1 MRTLVRVL
9 AIGFAAV
16 ILALMAATAIGVN
29 NARITTS
36 SAAALVADELVI
48 AQLVDGVGDEQ
59 TVLNTVFYRLSRS
72 PDPLDR
78 DRILSDLD
86 RADQDTDRLVA
97 KASRSPD
104 QASWQ
109 SLQNAMH
116 AFTAEARRVVLI
128 ESSAANKPPSGG
140 NNPQDTPSRDLFF
153 RHEAVTAE
161 VARLVDQT
169 YARALA
175 TQADLGQR
183 AGDFARQSYL
193 LVGACLLVAL
203 TCAGITVRL
212 AARVFRQMEAQAG
225 ELSRVSFRLLD
236 VQESTARQFSHELH
250 DELGGSLT
258 AIKSNLGA
266 IAASSPA
273 ATKRVEDCKRLVDA
287 SISNVRELSQLLRPT
302 ILDDFGLDAGL
313 RWLAE
318 RFSERTNID
327 VEYRAEFTGRLPDQT
342 ETHLFRIVQE
352 ALTNVA
358 RHSGARHV
366 TIRLWPAGKNI
377 HLTVTDDGAG
387 LARNHPTGMGLSG
400 MHARAASAGGDLKI
414 VSKPK
419 QGVSIEVTAPMEAV
433 AVSAT
438 STAPA
443 LSTK

>member
-29 NARITTS
+29 NARVTTG

-59 TVLNTVFYRLSRS
+59 TVLNTVFYRLSRG
-72 PDPLDR
+72 PGQLDR
-78 DRILSDLD
+78 ERILSDLD
-86 RADQDTDRLVA
+86 RTDQDTDRLVA
-97 KASRSPD
+97 KAAGSPN
-104 QASWQ
+104 QASWR

-116 AFTAEARRVVLI
+116 AFTAEARRVVSI
-128 ESSAANKPPSGG
+128 GSSSGSQT
-140 NNPQDTPSRDLFF
+140 PDTPSRDLFF

-169 YARALA
+169 YARALN
-175 TQADLGQR
+175 TQADLERQ
-183 AGDFARQSYL
+183 AADFARQSYV
-193 LVGACLLVAL
+193 LVGACLIVAL
-203 TCAGITVRL
+203 ICAGITVRL
-212 AARVFRQMEAQAG
+212 ALRVFRQMEQQAG
-225 ELSRVSFRLLD
+225 ELNRVSFRLLD

-273 ATKRVEDCKRLVDA
+273 VTKRVEDCTRLVDE

-366 TIRLWPAGKNI
+366 TIRLWVAGNNI
-377 HLTVTDDGAG
+377 HLTVADDGRG
-387 LARNHPTGMGLSG
+387 LAPDHPTGMGLSG
-400 MHARAASAGGDLKI
+400 MHARAASAGGELKI
-414 VSKPK
+414 ISKP
-419 QGVSIEVTAPMEAV
+419 QEGVTIEVTAPMEA
-433 AVSAT
+433 AVTQMASA
-438 STAPA
+438 S
-443 LSTK
+443 